1 MIIIRYKESKEVLKE
16 VKDVKGINK
25 FFYENYQDDKNYYND
40 FIGDTMEQTINNING
55 EFNYLYEELGYPHFE
70 VVLKTIEEKTVL
82 EEEQVKSLKELK
94 QQYEDLTTIK
104 NFEDLKDLASN
115 FIRMVTWKKVK
126 DLPYI
131 KMNFT
136 SVQSSIIKHILRSGF
151 DEALKEVK
159 KDNLH
164 KAYNL
169 VYLYGFYGLDF
180 KEEKAKIKENAKSIL

>member
-25 FFYENYQDDKNYYND
+25 FFYENYQDDENYYND

-55 EFNYLYEELGYPHFE
+55 EFNYLHDELGYPHFE
-70 VVLKTIEEKTVL
+70 VVLKTI

-136 SVQSSIIKHILRSGF
+136 SVQSSIIKHILKNGF